1 MKKLFT
7 LFVAL
12 LAGFALHAQIVLTE
26 NFSGG
31 VVPPTGWSVSGQN
44 TNWRISQ
51 TANAGGAAPE
61 GRLTWTPQFNTTT
74 RLISP
79 ALNLSGQT
87 LVMLRFKH
95 MVDFY
100 AANFQ
105 IGIATRNS
113 SSGTWNNVW
122 TQTVTSDIPAKQEV
136 IIIENADVNSA
147 TFQFSL
153 FFTGNSFNVDDWYF
167 DDFELSI
174 PYLYDA
180 ALTTLDVPN
189 YFLGNQ
195 NVSGKVTNLGL
206 FPITSYTLNW
216 SLNNG
221 ETQSTTFTG
230 LNIATGASHNYLAQ
244 QQLNP
249 PSGQHALQVWIS
261 NLNGNNADLNPSNDM
276 ITKTIGIPTQVL
288 QRRPLFEEFTS
299 STCPPCATFNN
310 SVFNPFIAQN
320 GDNIALIKY
329 QMNWPGSG
337 DPYYTAEG
345 GVRRT
350 FYGVSAVPQLFAEG
364 KGVATNAA
372 AVNAAYNAG
381 MNEPAFVH
389 ITGTHAING
398 TNITVSA
405 NITPYVTLSNVTLH
419 VVVIEK
425 LTTGNVGTNG
435 ETSFKH
441 VMMKM
446 FPNAN
451 GTTTNLEGG
460 VTTNFTFT
468 HNMATTFVEQ
478 MDDLIAVIFV
488 QDHSNRYVF
497 QSAYTVP
504 EGQVAAAV
512 TFDPV
517 AGATGV
523 TTEANLHILFDMPV
537 FMVGGDAITNANVAS
552 LVTLKQVG
560 GANFP
565 FTATIND
572 TKTTITV
579 SPVGL
584 LNSYTN
590 YELGVA
596 AVQNTNAV
604 VTPASSITFQT
615 GQHVGIGELTTSIT
629 GINPNPATDIV
640 SVRYFLSD
648 QNTASLSLID
658 VNGRLV
664 REWNPAA
671 SAGANTIEIDVKDI
685 PSGIYV
691 LQLKAGSQSQNTRLM
706 IAK

>member
-7 LFVAL
+7 LFIAL

-31 VVPPTGWSVSGQN
+31 VVPPTGWTVSGQN

-79 ALNLSGQT
+79 AINLSGQT

-113 SSGTWNNVW
+113 SAGTWNNVW
-122 TQTVTSDIPAKQEV
+122 TQTVTADVPAREEV

-153 FFTGNSFNVDDWYF
+153 FFSGNSFNVDDWYF

-174 PYLYDA
+174 PYMWDA

-189 YFLGNQ
+189 YFLGSKD
-195 NVSGKVTNLGL
+195 VKGKVTNLGL
-206 FPITSYTLNW
+206 FPVTAYTLNW
-216 SLNNG
+216 SLNDG
-221 ETQSTTFTG
+221 DVQSTTFSG

-244 QQLNP
+244 QQLTP
-249 PSGQHALQVWIS
+249 PAGQHSLKVWIS
-261 NLNGNNADLNPSNDM
+261 NLNGNNEDQNTANDM

-299 STCPPCATFNN
+299 STCAPCATFNN
-310 SVFNPFIAQN
+310 SVFNPFVNQN
-320 GDNIALIKY
+320 GDNIGLIKY

-350 FYGVSAVPQLFAEG
+350 YYGVSAVPQLFAEG
-364 KGVATNAA
+364 KGVATNAT

-381 MNEPAFVH
+381 INDPAFVR

-398 TNITVSA
+398 TNITVNA
-405 NITPYVTLSNVTLH
+405 NITPYVALNNVTLH

-425 LTTGNVGTNG
+425 LTTGNVATNG

-446 FPNAN
+446 LPDAS

-460 VTTNFTFT
+460 VTTNFSFT
-468 HNMATTFVEQ
+468 HNMASTFVEE
-478 MDDLIAVIFV
+478 MDDLVAVIFI
-488 QDHSNRYVF
+488 QDNSNRYVF

-537 FMVGGDAITNANVAS
+537 FMVGGDAITNANVGS

-560 GANFP
+560 GADFP

-572 TKTTITV
+572 EKTTITV
-579 SPVGL
+579 SPAGL
-584 LNSYTN
+584 LSSYTS
-590 YELGVA
+590 YEFGVA
-596 AVQNTNAV
+596 AVQNTNAI
-604 VTPASSITFQT
+604 VTPASSINFTT
-615 GQHVGIGELTTSIT
+615 GQHVGINELNASIT
-629 GINPNPATDIV
+629 GISPNPATDIV
-640 SVRYFLSD
+640 SVRFFLSD
-648 QNTASLSLID
+648 QNAATLSIID
-658 VNGRLV
+658 VNGRTV
-664 REWNPAA
+664 REWNHVS
-671 SAGANTIEIDVKDI
+671 SAGVNSVDIDVKDI

-691 LQLKAGSQSQNTRLM
+691 LQLKSGSQSQNTRLM